1 VALWSRRRVGF
12 DRQFERYLR
21 ALKPPRLWW
30 RLRGVCDEHPKKMTK
45 AQIANPRSDV
55 PSEVRSQ
62 RRQHLTLEISPFN
75 HNNHRW
81 TIQRLVICNRLARC
95 GC

>member
-1 VALWSRRRVGF
+1 MDIVFDLLRSQSEGRSLVVLLYAPLRTRRVT
-12 DRQFERYLR
+12 
-21 ALKPPRLWW
+21 
-30 RLRGVCDEHPKKMTK
+30 CDEHPKKMTT

-75 HNNHRW
+75 HNDHRRS
-81 TIQRLVICNRLARC
+81 IQGLVICNRLARC
-95 GC
+95 DC